1 MITVIASVSL
11 TPGNLSGYLR
21 ILKDNIIAVRQENG
35 CIEYYPAVDNPA
47 GLPAQILDEN
57 LVTIIEKWENIEALE
72 AHLESPHMQAYRA
85 KVKHMVEA
93 VHLKILN
100 EA

>member
-1 MITVIASVSL
+1 MITVIASVRLS
-11 TPGNLSGYLR
+11 PGNLPGYLR
-21 ILKDNIIAVRQENG
+21 ILKDNMVAVRKENG
-35 CIEYYPAVDNPA
+35 CIEYYPAVDTPA

-57 LVTIIEKWENIEALE
+57 LVTIIEKWDNIGALK
-72 AHLESPHMQAYRA
+72 AHLESAHMQAYRA